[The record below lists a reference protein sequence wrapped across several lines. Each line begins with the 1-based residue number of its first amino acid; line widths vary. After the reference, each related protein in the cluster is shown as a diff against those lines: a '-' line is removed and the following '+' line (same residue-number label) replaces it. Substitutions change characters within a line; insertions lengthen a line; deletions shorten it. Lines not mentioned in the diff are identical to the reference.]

1 MSEIRETIDR
11 TFEGAF
17 IDPKVTALLV
27 IDMQNG
33 FCHEDSHMAGVWGTH
48 RQRGIIPDVAKLVDI
63 AHRHDMP
70 VFWSRQVYTK
80 KDVTRG
86 RRRIH
91 GHLTRQKFIPCLEG
105 TWEEHLMDD
114 MQACVGEDDHVMI
127 KHRASFF
134 QETRLSAM
142 LRYHGIEMLLI
153 SGVNTEFCVETTVR
167 DGYMQDFDVVVV
179 EECVSNSRPNFHR
192 DTLDKIQAYFGEV
205 VHLNEVEGLIVAE

>member
-1 MSEIRETIDR
+1 MRETIDP

-17 IDPKVTALLV
+17 IDPKVTAVLV
-27 IDMQNG
+27 IDMQKG
-33 FCHEDSHMAGVWGTH
+33 FCHPESHMAGVWGTD
-48 RQRGIIPDVAKLVDI
+48 RQRGIIPDVAKLVGL
-63 AHRHDMP
+63 ARSHDMP
-70 VFWSRQVYTK
+70 VFWSRQVYLK

-105 TWEEHLMDD
+105 TWEEDLMDE
-114 MQACVGEDDHVMI
+114 MQACVQEDDYVLV

-134 QETRLSAM
+134 QETSLGAK
-142 LRYHGIEMLLI
+142 LRFLGIEMLLV

-167 DGYMQDFDVVVV
+167 DGYMQDFDVVVISD
-179 EECVSNSRPNFHR
+179 CVSNSRPQFHK

-205 VHLNEVEGLIVAE
+205 IALDQIEGLIVR

>member
-1 MSEIRETIDR
+1 MRETIDS
-11 TFEGAF
+11 TYEGPF

-33 FCHEDSHMAGVWGTH
+33 FCHQDSHMAGVWGTE
-48 RQRGIIPDVAKLVDI
+48 RQRAIIPNVAKLVGI
-63 AHRHDMP
+63 AHAHEMP
-70 VFWSRQVYTK
+70 VFWSRQVYLK
-80 KDVTRG
+80 KDVTRN
-86 RRRIH
+86 RRRIS
-91 GHLTRQKFIPCLEG
+91 GHLSRQRFIPCLEG
-105 TWEEHLMDD
+105 TWEEELMEELAALVQPQDY
-114 MQACVGEDDHVMI
+114 VEV

-134 QETRLSAM
+134 QETSLSAK
-142 LRYHGIEMLLI
+142 LRYMGIEMLLI

-205 VHLNEVEGLIVAE
+205 IHLEQVEDLIVRD